1 MKNNRK
7 GGSKEGTPR
16 FFTWFYWKFLNRNG
30 DTKSTQIK
38 GWINFPKR
46 RAQYMRSTG
55 KKSISKTNEQLSN
68 IEYKKHNKML
78 LSLYKFTLLFKAQ
91 HPKVDIK
98 NMSTEYTV
106 APLAKTRSKKFTANL
121 WKRKQSFFFFDRE
134 SFFFLKKSVSCVQC
148 PFFLQ
153 HAYLSL
159 VRKTALFPITSLTV
173 WARSHFSIW
182 CWTIHQKQATL
193 FSPSTTRW
201 MSATKRQFIFSAR

>member
-55 KKSISKTNEQLSN
+55 KNSISKTNEQLSN

-98 NMSTEYTV
+98 NMSTEYILLHRLQRLDQKSLQQTFESV
-106 APLAKTRSKKFTANL
+106 NKV
-121 WKRKQSFFFFDRE
+121 FFSLIE
-134 SFFFLKKSVSCVQC
+134 N

-153 HAYLSL
+153 KRCLLCAMPFFSSTRISVISPENCFISHYIIDCLS
-159 VRKTALFPITSLTV
+159 P
-173 WARSHFSIW
+173 
-182 CWTIHQKQATL
+182 
-193 FSPSTTRW
+193 
-201 MSATKRQFIFSAR
+201 